1 YATGFDRDFAAL
13 ALANELERVQG
24 AVEPQLSVQEQA
36 LEVARQQQQALEDML
51 AEAKAQIDVLRGVD
65 DKLYEQVLETIKTQL
80 TSQGQLD
87 KLSDIDVNTF
97 VAEKLM
103 QDLVT
108 AQMAEQ
114 QARLQIDAI
123 NNQVNI

>member
-1 YATGFDRDFAAL
+1 
-13 ALANELERVQG
+13 LEN
-24 AVEPQLSVQEQA
+24 
-36 LEVARQQQQALEDML
+36 ML
-51 AEAKAQIDVLRGVD
+51 QEAKAQIDVLRGVD

-123 NNQVNI
+123 NNQVNIAQNSYNELRGINNKTSSMITALNNLAQAM